1 MKKGKK
7 QKKNMYERCFELSN
21 LDLGT
26 HIHMSCRGKR
36 KKSQEIMWLNIL
48 DLWVMNLNLSAHIQ

>member
-1 MKKGKK
+1 MKKEKK
-7 QKKNMYERCFELSN
+7 EKKNMYERCFELSN

-36 KKSQEIMWLNIL
+36 KKSQEIM
-48 DLWVMNLNLSAHIQ
+48 